1 MPTAAAVRAE
11 MIGKVRQLAGTST
24 ETSVKGRLRALARH
38 LGLSPGRTAKYWYG
52 LIPCPPAHE
61 ADQIRAYYKA
71 AQELIEARAAYEKR
85 RENFL
90 RDHRNL
96 AFVVPDPIADVA
108 GATTPAAIVADK
120 ASTKPARPR
129 RRKTA

>member
-11 MIGKVRQLAGTST
+11 MTGKVRQLAGTST

-38 LGLSPGRTAKYWYG
+38 LGLSPGRIAKYWYG

-61 ADQIRAYYKA
+61 ADQIRAYYQA

-85 RENFL
+85 RDNFV

-96 AFVVPDPIADVA
+96 AFAVPSPIVDMAL
-108 GATTPAAIVADK
+108 ATPPASVVADK
-120 ASTKPARPR
+120 ADKKQARPR